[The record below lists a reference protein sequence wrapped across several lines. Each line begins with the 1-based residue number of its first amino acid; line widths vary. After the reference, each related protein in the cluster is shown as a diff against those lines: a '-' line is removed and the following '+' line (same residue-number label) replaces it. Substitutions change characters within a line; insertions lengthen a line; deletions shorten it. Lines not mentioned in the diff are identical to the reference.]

1 MEEHLIKKKSSK
13 SLARKT
19 SKESKGKSANKA
31 EGTSNSV
38 KEIYKVLVKN
48 ENELLKQTNH
58 YSNRIESSKYT
69 WLNLVPKIIIEQFSN
84 VGNIYFLILA
94 ILQLIPSISNSGS
107 TPINFVPLAIVVI
120 VNGIKDAV
128 EDYKRKKADTAEN
141 NTKVQL
147 FQEKI
152 SSRITMKSP
161 NGVSS
166 EGFFESKWESIKPG
180 DLVKINKGE
189 SFPADLCLLYS
200 PNPKGA
206 AFVETK
212 SLDGETNLKL
222 KESIKCTYNI
232 INNLQPST
240 QNTSVISDS
249 NTVYD
254 FFKNLQGEINADE
267 PNDRMYEFS
276 ANIKLYNSK
285 QSKPT
290 QSELERIDEEA
301 EDENAKNLRTS
312 RIESEDAETFKKS
325 LTSITNFSET
335 TVLDYNNL
343 LLRGSILMQTEYV
356 YGIVVYAGH
365 STKIMLNSISAR
377 SKSSKLAKMMNL
389 FLTKV
394 LVIQGMICLFCTI
407 FNMSEKVNINFYG
420 DSVENGFLRACISFM
435 IWFLTIQNI
444 IPISLIVTLEM
455 IKFCQA
461 LFINWDIKLYHFPTK
476 SSCIVQSSSLNEELG
491 QISHIFTDKTGTL
504 TKNYMQFKC
513 LLVKNKKYG
522 SAIIENEEEIEGAI
536 HHKSSKSV
544 NEDSAQELEKIP
556 HVSFH
561 DKYFWNDWKTDEEGN
576 ITNMVLSL
584 ALCHTSVSEPNKDV
598 QRESD
603 ADAPIIDLNYQASS
617 PDELAVVYAAKY
629 FGYVFLERK
638 DDNIIEI
645 YNKKKHQTLRFRL
658 LKIFEFNSD
667 RKRMSIIVKDENGKM
682 MIITKGADTVI
693 TKRMNKDLE
702 NHEDTIMHIQQH
714 LNDFGHVGLRTLLFA
729 SREISEIEYA
739 SFIDAYNAA
748 INITDSTR
756 QSRIEETYDLLE
768 SQLNYLGATAIE
780 DQLQDDL
787 SKH

>member
-13 SLARKT
+13 SLARRT
-19 SKESKGKSANKA
+19 SKESKNK
-31 EGTSNSV
+31 TLNKPTNSSKAI
-38 KEIYKVLVKN
+38 KEAYKVFVRN
-48 ENELLKQTNH
+48 ENEHLKQTSH

-84 VGNIYFLILA
+84 VGNIYFLVLA

-107 TPINFVPLAIVVI
+107 TPINFVPLTIVVT

-141 NTKVQL
+141 NTKVLL
-147 FQEKI
+147 FQNI
-152 SSRITMKSP
+152 VSRNTAKS
-161 NGVSS
+161 GVASN
-166 EGFFESKWESIKPG
+166 EGFNESKWENIKPG

-200 PNPKGA
+200 PNPKGV
-206 AFVETK
+206 AFIETK

-222 KESIKCTYNI
+222 KESIKSTYNV
-232 INNLQPST
+232 INSLQTNSSKT
-240 QNTSVISDS
+240 DASS
-249 NTVYD
+249 D
-254 FFKNLQGEINADE
+254 FFKNLHGEINADQ

-276 ANIKLYNSK
+276 ANIKLYN
-285 QSKPT
+285 KPNSLT

-301 EDENAKNLRTS
+301 EEENAKDVRNS
-312 RIESEDAETFKKS
+312 RLESEDAETFKKTLS
-325 LTSITNFSET
+325 NYSNFSET
-335 TVLDYNNL
+335 SVLDYNNL
-343 LLRGSILMQTEYV
+343 LLRGSILMQTEYI

-377 SKSSKLAKMMNL
+377 SKSSKLSKMMNL

-394 LVIQGMICLFCTI
+394 LIIQGMICLFCTI
-407 FNMSEKVNINFYG
+407 FNMSEKMNENFYG
-420 DSVENGFLRACISFM
+420 GTINNGFLKTCISFM
-435 IWFLTIQNI
+435 IWFLTLQNI

-461 LFINWDIKLYHFPTK
+461 LFINWDIRLYHFSTK
-476 SSCIVQSSSLNEELG
+476 SPCIVQSSSLNEELG

-522 SAIIENEEEIEGAI
+522 NSIIENEDELDGGY
-536 HHKSSKSV
+536 KNGKSV
-544 NEDSAQELEKIP
+544 VEEESRLEDMPAP
-556 HVSFH
+556 VAHVNFH
-561 DKYFWNDWKTDEEGN
+561 DTSFWNDWKTDDDGN

-584 ALCHTSVSEPNKDV
+584 AICHTAVSEPTKDGETRKSEV
-598 QRESD
+598 DS
-603 ADAPIIDLNYQASS
+603 PITDLIYQASS
-617 PDELAVVYAAKY
+617 PDELAVVNAAKY

-638 DDNIIEI
+638 DDNLIEV
-645 YNKKKHQTLRFRL
+645 YNKRKRQILRFRL

-667 RKRMSIIVKDENGKM
+667 RKRMSVVVKDESGKM

-693 TKRMNKDLE
+693 TKRMNSELQ
-702 NHEDTIMHIQQH
+702 NHEDTLRHIQNY
-714 LNDFGHVGLRTLLFA
+714 LNEFGHVGLRTLLFA

-739 SFIDAYNAA
+739 NFLDNYNAA

-756 QSRIEETYDLLE
+756 QSKIEESYDLLE
-768 SQLNYLGATAIE
+768 SKLNYLGATAIE

-787 SKH
+787 SKQ